1 MAIYFAVVNSLCLA
15 QSLGYF
21 PAASV
26 PTTASKLARENIQ
39 MQTILIWVVVRVNTF
54 NLRISGLSTVNNVC
68 DGKIIGW
75 QKG

>member
-1 MAIYFAVVNSLCLA
+1 
-15 QSLGYF
+15 
-21 PAASV
+21 
-26 PTTASKLARENIQ
+26 

-54 NLRISGLSTVNNVC
+54 NLRISEQSTVNNVF